1 MVGGRR
7 SGDAEIK
14 HEIPEFL
21 IHTEL
26 EGPSE

>member
-1 MVGGRR
+1 MVGDRC

-21 IHTEL
+21 IHTKL